1 MNSFHFL
8 NKDARDA
15 LNFDYHEADKK
26 MMWILWVH
34 AFFAIFVT
42 SHYYQ
47 TITLGAIGSFV
58 LLGLTSVAYFTLR
71 GTLWFRIIAALAI
84 MGFSALYIQQHL
96 GRIEMHFHV
105 FIGLA
110 ILTIYKDTLPMIAAS
125 AGTIVYHFLFNW
137 LQSQNL
143 TRL

>member
-84 MGFSALYIQQHL
+84 MGFSVVEPIKRISPSSIAGRMLSDCAL
-96 GRIEMHFHV
+96 
-105 FIGLA
+105 
-110 ILTIYKDTLPMIAAS
+110 
-125 AGTIVYHFLFNW
+125 
-137 LQSQNL
+137 LQRWHSSSS
-143 TRL
+143 R